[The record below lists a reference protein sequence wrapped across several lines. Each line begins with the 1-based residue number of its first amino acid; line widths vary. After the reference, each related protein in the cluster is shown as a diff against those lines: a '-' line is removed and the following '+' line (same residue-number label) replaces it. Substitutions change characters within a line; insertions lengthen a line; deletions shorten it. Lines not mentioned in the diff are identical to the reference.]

1 MDKKQEL
8 CNFVLNI
15 RALMKKVQI
24 GEEIS
29 DDDRKT
35 IVNFYLEVVE
45 YVKD

>member
-1 MDKKQEL
+1 
-8 CNFVLNI
+8 
-15 RALMKKVQI
+15 MKKVQI